1 MSRIGHV
8 VKECDVFLLRLMLL
22 VLMALHILIW
32 IVRYRTNLTFVY
44 SSLAA
49 SRLAISLET

>member
-1 MSRIGHV
+1 VSRIGHV

-32 IVRYRTNLTFVY
+32 SVRYRTNLTFVY
-44 SSLAA
+44 ASLAA
-49 SRLAISLET
+49 SWLAISLEM

>member
-1 MSRIGHV
+1 VSRIGHV

>member
-32 IVRYRTNLTFVY
+32 SVRYRTNLTFVY
-44 SSLAA
+44 ASLAA
-49 SRLAISLET
+49 SWLAISLEM